1 MSGIETV
8 AGIVLIAST
17 VSNVINIAKKS
28 HSFAKWVH
36 KKNKRSSEKEK
47 EKYTTWQWV
56 EDLEEEYVIIEK

>member
-8 AGIVLIAST
+8 TGLVLLAST
-17 VSNVINIAKKS
+17 LSNVINIANKS

-36 KKNKRSSEKEK
+36 KKKKRRSEKEK
-47 EKYTTWQWV
+47 DKYETWQWI